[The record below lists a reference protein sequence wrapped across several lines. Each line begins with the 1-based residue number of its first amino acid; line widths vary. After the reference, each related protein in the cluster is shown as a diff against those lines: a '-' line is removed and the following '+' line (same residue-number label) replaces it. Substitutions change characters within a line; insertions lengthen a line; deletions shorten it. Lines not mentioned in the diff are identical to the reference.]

1 MAEYSKIAKGHFTNP
16 SDGAAR
22 AINLPFQPDRVEI
35 INYTL
40 AAAGAAASK
49 IVTAKWD
56 VSMGQGVALV
66 EGYTSGSALVW
77 DLVPTYGIST
87 FSAGLSLQYGPL
99 VLLGTTGGA
108 GIAKTGATTLTV
120 TTAAAHGLVPGNW
133 VVFQNLYETSTTGMQ
148 QIAGIPFEVLTAPTT
163 TTFTIGWV
171 GNSSNLTAIDTA
183 ATASVALT
191 LGFKQILYPVL
202 YAPGWSVPWSISQTS
217 GVVTVKTTAAH
228 NFVVGQEIGFRL
240 PTAWGG
246 NQLNEY
252 QNPLIPSA
260 PQYFY
265 VTSVDTTNN
274 CSFTFNY
281 SGALTAFTVNQTF
294 ASFPGLKFPIVF
306 AAGDINSGGYPYTAT
321 SQLYPSPTVYGE
333 NILGT
338 STTINGPAIQGA
350 FINNTSQGFII
361 GAGQGNVISAAT
373 GGLVGAS
380 GNVVY
385 WVAYLSDYAV
395 N

>member
-1 MAEYSKIAKGHFTNP
+1 MAEYSRIAKGHFTSTGN
-16 SDGAAR
+16 AQAV
-22 AINLPFQPDRVEI
+22 NLPFQPDRVEM

-49 IVTAKWD
+49 IITAKWD
-56 VSMGQGVALV
+56 VSMGQGVALA

-77 DLVPTYGIST
+77 DVVASGGIST
-87 FSAGLSLQYGPL
+87 FAAGLSLQYGPL

-108 GIAKTGATTLTV
+108 GIAKTSATVLTV
-120 TTAAAHGLVPGNW
+120 TTAAAHGLQPGNW

-171 GNSSNLTAIDTA
+171 GNSSNLTVIDTS
-183 ATASVALT
+183 ATGSVAGT
-191 LGFKQILYPVL
+191 LGFRQILYPVL
-202 YAPGWSVPWSISQTS
+202 YAPGWSVPWSISQTN
-217 GVVTVKTTAAH
+217 GVVTVKTTAAC
-228 NFVVGQEIGFRL
+228 NFVVGQEIAFRI
-240 PTAWGG
+240 PSPWGAG
-246 NQLNEY
+246 QLNELAS
-252 QNPLIPSA
+252 PLIPSF

-281 SGALTAFTVNQTF
+281 SGPLTAFNVNQTF

-306 AAGDINSGGYPYTAT
+306 AAGDINSGGVPY
-321 SQLYPSPTVYGE
+321 SGGNLYPSPIIFGE
-333 NILGT
+333 NILG
-338 STTINGPAIQGA
+338 SAPTINGPAIQGA
-350 FINNTSQGFII
+350 FVNNTSQGFII
-361 GAGQGNVISAAT
+361 GAGAGTAISS
-373 GGLVGAS
+373 GVLVGANT
-380 GNVVY
+380 NVIY